1 MKKRTASYYTTFTF
15 SWPGQEDNDI
25 VSSGRI
31 SGVIAKYPFCNSTYG
46 YDSLF
51 VVPKLVKTFGEMN
64 IDERNQVSQ
73 RRVALD
79 RLLADLPSWWQA
91 QKQVTTR

>member
-1 MKKRTASYYTTFTF
+1 M
-15 SWPGQEDNDI
+15 
-25 VSSGRI
+25 
-31 SGVIAKYPFCNSTYG
+31 IAKYPFGNSTYG

-51 VVPKLVKTFGEMN
+51 VVAELGKTFGEMN

-73 RRVALD
+73 CRAALD

>member
-1 MKKRTASYYTTFTF
+1 MKKRSASYYTTFAF

-25 VSSGRI
+25 VSACRI
-31 SGVIAKYPFCNSTYG
+31 SGVIAKYPFGNSTYG

-51 VVPKLVKTFGEMN
+51 VVAELGKTFGEMN

-73 RRVALD
+73 RRAALD
-79 RLLADLPSWWQA
+79 RLLADLPS
-91 QKQVTTR
+91 